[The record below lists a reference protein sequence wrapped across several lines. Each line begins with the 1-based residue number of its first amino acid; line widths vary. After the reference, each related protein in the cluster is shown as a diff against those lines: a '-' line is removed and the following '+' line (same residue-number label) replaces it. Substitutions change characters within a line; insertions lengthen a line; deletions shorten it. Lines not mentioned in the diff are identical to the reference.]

1 MKVVIDTNIV
11 VSAVIA
17 GRKPESVIIWI
28 IGQSDYEWIV
38 SVDILAE
45 YQEVLARKKLKLTDD
60 KRNKWLGLIQNSTQ
74 LIEVLTK
81 IDFPRDQKD
90 AKFLECAIASD
101 ADFFI
106 TGDRDFT
113 EVQSLG
119 NTLIISVSLFAELM
133 MKYAGNGEYKSDE
146 DVKG

>member
-1 MKVVIDTNIV
+1 MKVVIDTNIL
-11 VSAVIA
+11 VSAAIA

-28 IGQSDYEWIV
+28 IAQSDYQWIV
-38 SVDILAE
+38 SADILAE

-81 IDFPRDQKD
+81 IDFPRDYKD

-113 EVQSLG
+113 EVKSLG
-119 NTLIISVSLFAELM
+119 NTLIISVSLFAELILSLM
-133 MKYAGNGEYKSDE
+133 CTRK
-146 DVKG
+146 

>member
-74 LIEVLTK
+74 LIEVLTN

-133 MKYAGNGEYKSDE
+133 MKYAGNEEYKSDE
-146 DVKG
+146 DVKK

>member
-1 MKVVIDTNIV
+1 MKVVIDTNIL
-11 VSAVIA
+11 VSAAIA

-28 IGQSDYEWIV
+28 IAQSDYKWIV
-38 SVDILAE
+38 SADILAE

-81 IDFPRDQKD
+81 IDFPRDYKD

-113 EVQSLG
+113 EVKSLG

-133 MKYAGNGEYKSDE
+133 MKYARNGEYKSDE
-146 DVKG
+146 DVK

>member
-1 MKVVIDTNIV
+1 MKVVIDTNIL
-11 VSAVIA
+11 VSAAIA

-28 IGQSDYEWIV
+28 IAQSDYQWIV
-38 SVDILAE
+38 SADILAE

-81 IDFPRDQKD
+81 IDFPRDYKD
-90 AKFLECAIASD
+90 AKFLECAITSD

-113 EVQSLG
+113 EVKSLG
-119 NTLIISVSLFAELM
+119 NTLIISVSLFAELILSLM
-133 MKYAGNGEYKSDE
+133 CTRK
-146 DVKG
+146 

>member
-1 MKVVIDTNIV
+1 MKVVIDTNIL
-11 VSAVIA
+11 VSAAIA

-28 IGQSDYEWIV
+28 IAQ
-38 SVDILAE
+38 
-45 YQEVLARKKLKLTDD
+45 
-60 KRNKWLGLIQNSTQ
+60 
-74 LIEVLTK
+74 
-81 IDFPRDQKD
+81 
-90 AKFLECAIASD
+90 SD

-133 MKYAGNGEYKSDE
+133 MKYAGNGNTNQMRMLKDKRLSE
-146 DVKG
+146 G